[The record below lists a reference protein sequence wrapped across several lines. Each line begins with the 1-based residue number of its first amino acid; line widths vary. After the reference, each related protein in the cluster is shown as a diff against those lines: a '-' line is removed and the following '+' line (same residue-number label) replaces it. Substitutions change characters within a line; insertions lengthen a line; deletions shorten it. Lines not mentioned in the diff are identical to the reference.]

1 LLIITK
7 GDILMK
13 KSGVLTVISGFSGV
27 GKGTIVKKLVAE
39 QGYSLSISATSRLPR
54 EGEVHGREY
63 FFLTREEFHSMIE
76 NNGLIEWAEYV
87 SNFYGTPKSYVEE
100 RLAEGKDVILEIEPQ
115 GALKVKKQYPD
126 AVLIF
131 IVPPSAGELEKRLI
145 GRGTEAAEVISK
157 RLKRAAEETNFI
169 SNYEYI
175 VINDDLD
182 EAVSDIHHIIQA
194 ASHRRERVSCFVEI
208 LTKDLKQ
215 SF

>member
-1 LLIITK
+1 
-7 GDILMK
+7 MK

-39 QGYSLSISATSRLPR
+39 EGYVLSISATSRTPR

-76 NNGLIEWAEYV
+76 NDGLIEWAEYV
-87 SNFYGTPKSYVEE
+87 SNFYGTPREYVEE

-115 GALKVKKQYPD
+115 GALKVKEKYPE

-131 IVPPSAGELEKRLI
+131 IVPPNAKELEMRLI
-145 GRGTEAAEVISK
+145 GRGTEEADTIKK
-157 RLKRAAEETNFI
+157 RLKRAAEETAFI
-169 SNYEYI
+169 ENYEYI

-182 EAVSDIHHIIQA
+182 DAVSDIHHIIQA
-194 ASHRRERVSCFVEI
+194 ASHKRERVSEFVKI
-208 LTKDLKQ
+208 LTDNLKM

>member
-1 LLIITK
+1 
-7 GDILMK
+7 MK

-126 AVLIF
+126 AVLLF

-157 RLKRAAEETNFI
+157 RLKRAAEETAFI

-194 ASHRRERVSCFVEI
+194 ASHRRERVSGFVEI